1 MEDYQLI
8 SRDSLNHEDESLSS
22 EFAIS
27 YKEKKNVLF
36 IKRFKENP

>member
-27 YKEKKNVLF
+27 YKEKKYFVIYKTF
-36 IKRFKENP
+36 